1 MPGPDELLVRVMA
14 AAANPKDW
22 KASEQLGLTSN
33 PGDDM
38 AGIVEAVGSDV
49 LEFKPGDHVA
59 ALHRA
64 FTPYGSFAEYSLAP
78 SNAAFKI
85 SEKTTFE
92 EAAAVP
98 LAAMIAGLALFRH
111 LGFPAP
117 WDVTSET
124 SASGPL
130 LIYGAS
136 GAVGAYAVQL
146 AVKAGLHPII
156 AIAGRSSNYVQTIID
171 PSKGDKVLDYRE
183 GLHAVVFKAKEALGG
198 KVLCHAFD
206 CVCASCSDQFIGR
219 LIKAR
224 EPEICK
230 VATVR
235 PRGVNDIL
243 TMNVPDTVKLDPMKG
258 IPEGVPVI

>member
-1 MPGPDELLVRVMA
+1 MKELMISPGPDELLVCVMA

-22 KASEQLGLTSN
+22 KASEQLGFTSN

-64 FTPYGSFAEYSLAP
+64 SHPME
-78 SNAAFKI
+78 I

-98 LAAMIAGLALFRH
+98 LAAMIASLALFRH

-124 SASGPL
+124 SASGPH

-146 AVKAGLHPII
+146 AVKAGLYPII
-156 AIAGRSSNYVQTIID
+156 AIAGRSSNYVQSIID

-198 KVLCHAFD
+198 KVLYHAFD
-206 CVCASCSDQFIGR
+206 CT
-219 LIKAR
+219 L
-224 EPEICK
+224 
-230 VATVR
+230 
-235 PRGVNDIL
+235 
-243 TMNVPDTVKLDPMKG
+243 
-258 IPEGVPVI
+258 